1 MSCLI
6 VLTGEALN
14 IEALIVSRR
23 VVGEEADEADEEEVE
38 EDII

>member
-23 VVGEEADEADEEEVE
+23 VVGEEADEDDEEGD